1 MLVDRLEPLGD
12 TAVAGA
18 SAAATLAMA
27 VSTISTKRGR
37 AGGVAIGAFNGI
49 AGGVNISIA

>member
-1 MLVDRLEPLGD
+1 M
-12 TAVAGA
+12 AGA
-18 SAAATLAMA
+18 SAVATLAMA